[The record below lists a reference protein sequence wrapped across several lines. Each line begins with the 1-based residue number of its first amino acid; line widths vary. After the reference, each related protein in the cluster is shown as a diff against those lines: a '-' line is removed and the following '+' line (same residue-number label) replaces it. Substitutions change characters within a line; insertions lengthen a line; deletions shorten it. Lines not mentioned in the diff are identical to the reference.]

1 MVGTVIA
8 KVSGAS
14 GGATLAV
21 EGGTSS
27 TTYELTKTDGAA
39 GEFLKTDGSGALSFA
54 SAAGGFHQMVVRSVT
69 GSATYSPAAGVTKL
83 IVAVQGAGGGGGGGH
98 STGYGSG
105 GCAGGYA
112 LKFFTGVAST
122 DVMTVV
128 VGLGGNGYAGGG
140 NGTAGG
146 ASQFLSVSGGLHP
159 FTVEGG
165 GGGEGKYNADPASGG
180 VASGGDI
187 NIDGMR
193 GSDNNGGNYLGAPS
207 MLGFA
212 GARIG
217 TDTGAAK
224 ASTGYGAGGTGAYAV
239 VNGVGEP
246 GRNGVV
252 IIWEYK

>member
-1 MVGTVIA
+1 MGKVIA
-8 KVSGAS
+8 DLAAS
-14 GGATLAV
+14 AASATLSV
-21 EGGTSS
+21 ENATSS
-27 TTYELTKTDGAA
+27 VNYVLSKTDGAA

-83 IVAVQGAGGGGGGGH
+83 VVAVQGAGGGGGGGH

-105 GCAGGYA
+105 GSAGGYA

-146 ASQFLSVSGGLHP
+146 ASQFVSVSGGLHP
-159 FTVEGG
+159 FTTVEGL
-165 GGGEGKYNADPASGG
+165 GGGEGKYNTYSEVAG

-187 NIDGMR
+187 NIDGER
-193 GSDNNGGNYLGAPS
+193 GGTNSGGNYLAGAS

-212 GARIG
+212 GARYG
-217 TDTGAAK
+217 TDVGAAK
-224 ASTGYGAGGTGAYAV
+224 ASTGYGAGGTGAYSV

>member
-1 MVGTVIA
+1 M
-8 KVSGAS
+8 AS
-14 GGATLAV
+14 TLIVDQIQKTGG
-21 EGGTSS
+21 S
-27 TTYELTKTDGAA
+27 TTALTLPTSNASAD
-39 GEFLKTDGSGALSFA
+39 EFLQNDGTGALSWA
-54 SAAGGFHQMVVRSVT
+54 SASAGFHQMVVRSVT

-98 STGYGSG
+98 SSGYGSG

-112 LKFFTGVAST
+112 LKFLTGVAST

-128 VGLGGNGYAGGG
+128 VGAGGAGYTGGG

-146 ASQFLSVSGGLHP
+146 ASQFVSVSGGLHP
-159 FTVEGG
+159 FTTVEGL
-165 GGGEGKYNADPASGG
+165 GGGEGKYNADPGYGG

-217 TDTGAAK
+217 TDVGAAK
-224 ASTGYGAGGTGAYAV
+224 PSTGYGSGGTGAYSIT
-239 VNGVGEP
+239 NGVGEP

>member
-1 MVGTVIA
+1 M
-8 KVSGAS
+8 AS
-14 GGATLAV
+14 TLIVDQLQKTGG
-21 EGGTSS
+21 S
-27 TTYELTKTDGAA
+27 TTALTLPTSNASASQYLQNDGA
-39 GEFLKTDGSGALSFA
+39 GALSWATVA
-54 SAAGGFHQMVVRSVT
+54 SAGFHQMVVRSVT

-83 IVAVQGAGGGGGGGH
+83 IVVVQGAGGGGGGGH
-98 STGYGSG
+98 SSGYGSG
-105 GCAGGYA
+105 GSAGGYA
-112 LKFFTGVAST
+112 LKYFTGVAST

-128 VGLGGNGYAGGG
+128 VGAGGAGYAGGG

-165 GGGEGKYNADPASGG
+165 GGGEGKYNTYSAVAG

-187 NIDGMR
+187 NIDGER
-193 GSDNNGGNYLGAPS
+193 GGTNSGGNYLAGAS

-212 GARIG
+212 GARYG
-217 TDTGAAK
+217 TDVGAAK
-224 ASTGYGAGGTGAYAV
+224 ASTGYGAGGTGAYSV